1 MNSVQLISEIANPV
15 LYARL
20 NTNPEDLCRFC
31 DRSGIVELA
40 LFGSVLRDDFRP
52 DSDIDVIVTFSSEVN
67 LSLLGFVSLE
77 QELEAFFG
85 RKVDLVERSVVEADE
100 NWIRRE
106 AILGDSRVIYESRCS
121 ISSGYCSV
129 WSRDY

>member
-1 MNSVQLISEIANPV
+1 MNSVRLISEMANPV

-20 NTNPEDLCRFC
+20 NTTPEDLCRFC

-40 LFGSVLRDDFRP
+40 LFGSVLRDNFRP
-52 DSDIDVIVTFSSEVN
+52 DSDIDVLVTFSSEVN

-129 WSRDY
+129 